1 MEIIKKVKEWTVLP
15 MPAYLTTYDAPT
27 TEKYQAIMASVT
39 IETKPMFTTLPLK
52 ITQRSISQQ
61 NGHNSNHIKNL

>member
-1 MEIIKKVKEWTVLP
+1 MS
-15 MPAYLTTYDAPT
+15 AYLTTYDAPT
-27 TEKYQAIMASVT
+27 TGKYQAIMASVT

-61 NGHNSNHIKNL
+61 NGHDSNHIKNL